1 MSGAREGIRF
11 ERPVLFGRSLAES
24 LRMYDLAPGALA
36 GRRVLDC
43 PGGPGSLAAELAAAG
58 VEIVAC
64 DPAYAMDDPTLAAGC
79 RADLERT
86 MAAIR
91 EEPGHFAYDFASY
104 EAERRAAL
112 DRFLA
117 DLGPGRAA
125 GRYVVAGLPS
135 LPFPDRS
142 FDLVLS
148 GHLLFT
154 YAPADTGGLSAHA
167 DFDLA
172 FHAASLRELVR
183 VARHE
188 VRVFPVSR
196 ILRTRREHA
205 WLAPLRE
212 SLAASGVR
220 SEVRPVDYE
229 PGPDGPSLL
238 LTLVPPPG

>member
-1 MSGAREGIRF
+1 MSGRSGLGF

-24 LRMYDLAPGALA
+24 LRMYGLGPDALR
-36 GRRVLDC
+36 GRRILDC
-43 PGGPGSLAAELAAAG
+43 PGGPGSLAAEVAALG

-64 DPAYAMDDPTLAAGC
+64 DPAYAMDDATLAAGC
-79 RADLERT
+79 REDLART

-91 EEPGHFAYDFASY
+91 EEPGHFAYDFESY

-117 DLGPGRAA
+117 DLRPGRSA
-125 GRYVVAGLPS
+125 GRYLPAS
-135 LPFPDRS
+135 LPALPFPDRS

-154 YAPADTGGLSAHA
+154 YAPTDTGGLSSHA
-167 DFDLA
+167 NFDLA
-172 FHAASLRELVR
+172 FHEASLRELVR
-183 VARHE
+183 VSRHE

-196 ILRTRREHA
+196 ILQSRREHP
-205 WLAPLRE
+205 WLTPLRE